1 MAVRRNGLC
10 VALTTALCVGAGTWV
25 SAARAA
31 EGTAE
36 AAEAVAAG
44 LEAGQAG
51 AGQAPASERPAGTP
65 TTLDQVVV
73 TARKRSESL
82 RDIPT
87 SIDAFTGERLAE
99 LGYTSVE
106 DVLKLS
112 PGVTF
117 ESGFTPSSTTVIVRG
132 ITNDSRGVGPRTVGR
147 FYGNVPL
154 TNSSIMGVEPDLDIF
169 DMASIEVLK
178 GPQGTLFGG
187 SALAG
192 AIRYVP
198 NMPDYD
204 RFHGAA
210 SFGIGQT
217 ASSGDLNSEY
227 ALMLNLPLSPTFAL
241 RFAGSVRDMAG
252 FLDNTITGEKD
263 INSFRTEQGRLIAAW
278 RPTEHFELSGQYL
291 KYRGD
296 LGGFNYVD
304 GKRPARVRT
313 RLTLDDYEDSNVD
326 LYGATASWD
335 LGRASLVFESNRL
348 EKDRDQYN
356 DVTQFVGLFG
366 TGITVGQNFLEA
378 TQQTTHELRLISN
391 RTSEAGGLLGGWD
404 YTAGLFYM
412 DSSQTRP
419 VALDLTFPTHV
430 IKQGGGATIGAK
442 EKAFYFDLTRR
453 LGDKFELNLGGR
465 YFDQWTRGGNFRD
478 FAYNSLNPPGIP
490 SQVPFDPNVSTFQ
503 TLEENGFNPKAA
515 MRWFISDTAT
525 LVASYAQGFRFGGIN
540 GFTLEPTV
548 PVPFTYGSDEINNY
562 ELGLRTAWADNRVT
576 ADVTAFFI
584 DWDNLQILQRAGIY
598 AFVDNVGAA
607 RVKGIEGA
615 VNAILDNHW
624 SVMVNA
630 SYQDART
637 AEFFQSGEFGPV
649 PSGTRLPQSPRLTG
663 AAQLRYQHY
672 EGALWWDGSLT
683 YSYRSS
689 STNNLVNSIP
699 LKAFGT
705 LDLAMSVQNT
715 EMRMQPRL
723 SLVAKN
729 LTDESAAIFGFS
741 LVNVADVISTNQPRQ
756 VMLRLDLSF

>member
-1 MAVRRNGLC
+1 MAGRRNRLW
-10 VALTTALCVGAGTWV
+10 VALTTALCVWGGAWAPAV
-25 SAARAA
+25 LAADDTVAEGAQTDQDPTVQEEAAGRAA
-31 EGTAE
+31 D
-36 AAEAVAAG
+36 AA
-44 LEAGQAG
+44 
-51 AGQAPASERPAGTP
+51 
-65 TTLDQVVV
+65 TTLDKVVV
-73 TARKRSESL
+73 TARKRSESV

-87 SIDAFTGERLAE
+87 SIDAFTGERLTE
-99 LGYTSVE
+99 LGYSGVE

-117 ESGFTPSSTTVIVRG
+117 ESGFTPSSTSIIVRG

-169 DMASIEVLK
+169 DMSTIEILK

-198 NMPDYD
+198 NMPEFDG
-204 RFHGAA
+204 FHGAA
-210 SFGIGQT
+210 SLGFGQT

-227 ALMLNLPLSPTFAL
+227 ALMLNAPLSPTFAV
-241 RFAGSVRDMAG
+241 RFVGSVRDMAG
-252 FLDNTITGEKD
+252 FLDNAITGEED
-263 INSFRTEQGRLIAAW
+263 INSFKTEQGRVIAAW
-278 RPTEHFELSGQYL
+278 QPSEAFGMSAQYL

-304 GKRPARVRT
+304 GTRPSRVRT

-326 LYGATASWD
+326 LYGIAANWD
-335 LGRASLVFESNRL
+335 AGPASLVFESNRL

-378 TQQTTHELRLISN
+378 TKQTTHELRLVSN
-391 RTSEAGGLLGGWD
+391 QASAGGGLFGGWD
-404 YTAGLFYM
+404 YTAGLFFM
-412 DSSQTRP
+412 NSSQTRP
-419 VALDLTFPTHV
+419 VALDLTFPTYTV
-430 IKQGGGATIGAK
+430 KQGGGATISAK

-453 LGDKFELNLGGR
+453 FGDRFELNLGGR
-465 YFDQWTRGGNFRD
+465 YFDQWTRGGNFHD
-478 FAYNSLNPPGIP
+478 FAYNTLSPPGIP
-490 SQVPFDPNVSTFQ
+490 DEVTFLPNHATFQ
-503 TLEENGFNPKAA
+503 TLEEDGFNPKAA
-515 MRWFISDTAT
+515 LRWFINDNAT
-525 LVASYAQGFRFGGIN
+525 FVASYAQGFRFGGIN

-562 ELGLRTAWADNRVT
+562 EVGLRTTWSDNRVT

-584 DWDNLQILQRAGIY
+584 DWNNLQILQRAGIY

-607 RVKGIEGA
+607 EVKGIEGA
-615 VNAILDNHW
+615 VNALLGDRW
-624 SVMVNA
+624 SAMVNA
-630 SYQDART
+630 SYQNART
-637 AEFFQSGEFGPV
+637 AEFFQSGEFGAV

-663 AAQLRYQHY
+663 AAQLRYQRY
-672 EGALWWDGSLT
+672 EGTWWWDGSLT

-705 LDLAMSVQNT
+705 LDFALSVQNSGA
-715 EMRMQPRL
+715 RMQPRI

-729 LTDESAAIFGFS
+729 ITDESAPIFGFS

-756 VMLRLDLSF
+756 VMVRLDLSF